1 MNMRLRE
8 QGLPSTERYKLLFQ
22 IAVVVLVSV
31 DNLAIVQ
38 KQF

>member
-1 MNMRLRE
+1 MRLRGEE

-31 DNLAIVQ
+31 DNLAIV
-38 KQF
+38 